1 MWKSTYGVCGKRPD
15 KQIFKNAVT
24 THKTAT
30 EHFHMY
36 MWKSTHSVCG
46 TRPDKEADGKVQVD
60 GDCTKFTHPS
70 YYDHVVDGDD
80 RHFFRYDLGNAFYI
94 QEKEEHIRHVHHL
107 FVNFGTLRQLCL
119 SARVTLTTLSIT

>member
-1 MWKSTYGVCGKRPD
+1 MAKVQTNRYS
-15 KQIFKNAVT
+15 NAVT
-24 THKTAT
+24 THKTAHIS
-30 EHFHMY
+30 ENFHICTY
-36 MWKSTHSVCG
+36 TPMWKSTHSVCS

-80 RHFFRYDLGNAFYI
+80 RHFFRYDLGNAFCI
-94 QEKEEHIRHVHHL
+94 QKKEEYIRQVHHL
-107 FVNFGTLRQLCL
+107 FVIFGTLPQLCL